1 MLVFGSLALGY
12 SLRPKHKTFDLKER
26 KKKKEK
32 NPNNKNKN
40 PYYYNSNPIEDYI
53 LERKIGV
60 QPNSSL
66 FRDFKINTLITS
78 INLWN

>member
-1 MLVFGSLALGY
+1 MALGY
-12 SLRPKHKTFDLKER
+12 YLRHLIWKRE
-26 KKKKEK
+26 KKKESKQWQSVKK

-40 PYYYNSNPIEDYI
+40 PYYYNSNPIEDYF